1 MSLDWSNVRKA
12 MGDDEPTVKSPQSD
26 DQSEFWSDDA
36 AAAASRDEQRQ
47 FEERTGMRS
56 PPRRPVAQP
65 SHNSK
70 MSTCWEC
77 HKQIGTTAKACPHC
91 GADQSKKPLPMPPLW
106 FLALFFGGIATFII
120 VAVVQGRKTEQQRN
134 EWTQFEDE
142 LQEQWGERFTTAR
155 MNSVTRGM
163 VRADVERIL
172 GRPTTTIMSI
182 QNRNVVQW
190 VQGPAGN
197 PSSIVVTFVGG
208 KVTEV
213 AGTNL
218 R

>member
-12 MGDDEPTVKSPQSD
+12 MGDDEPIVKPQQSD
-26 DQSEFWSDDA
+26 EQSEFWSDDA
-36 AAAASRDEQRQ
+36 AAAASREQQRQ

-77 HKQIGTTAKACPHC
+77 HKEIGKTARACPHC
-91 GADQSKKPLPMPPLW
+91 GADQRKKPHPPW
-106 FLALFFGGIATFII
+106 VYAVAICIAIPS
-120 VAVVQGRKTEQQRN
+120 AVLITNSIFRSVEEAEQWQ
-134 EWTQFEDE
+134 QFEDE

-155 MNSVTRGM
+155 MKSVKRGM
-163 VRADVERIL
+163 PRSEVERIL
-172 GRPTTTIMSI
+172 GRPRATVLTMQKEDIVT
-182 QNRNVVQW
+182 W
-190 VQGPAGN
+190 VQGRAGDE
-197 PSSIVVTFVGG
+197 SSIIVTFVDN
-208 KVTEV
+208 KVADV